1 MAVWVSLVLIGAGL
15 FVLQAGG
22 VQVCLFHR
30 LTGWPCLTC
39 GSSRA
44 AELLVQGHPLQAFC
58 MQPLMVVVGSAL
70 GLWLLAYA
78 FGLVALRQRIALRC
92 LPGERRVLWL
102 LLLFLAAANWVYLIV
117 QRI

>member
-15 FVLQAGG
+15 YVLQAGG
-22 VQVCLFHR
+22 FQICLFHR

-44 AELLVQGHPLQAFC
+44 GELLVQGHLLQAFR
-58 MQPLMVVVGSAL
+58 MQPLMVVAGGVL
-70 GLWLLAYA
+70 GLWLLAYS
-78 FGLVALRQRIALRC
+78 FHLVAMRQRIALCC
-92 LPGERRVLWL
+92 LPGERRVLGL
-102 LLLFLAAANWVYLIV
+102 LLLFLAAANWGYLIV